1 MLGKLELRTQASHEV
16 VEEWLAVINDDVPSY
31 AILIDNVH
39 PDEVN
44 DIFLFYFPQWNCFCP
59 FEEVISSREDVG
71 AVSYTHLTLPTKRIV

>member
-1 MLGKLELRTQASHEV
+1 VLGKLELLTQASHEV

-44 DIFLFYFPQWNCFCP
+44 DILLFYFPQWN
-59 FEEVISSREDVG
+59 
-71 AVSYTHLTLPTKRIV
+71 